1 MNSSS
6 KNLCTAAIGRVLALP
21 RSAPVPGR
29 SNGIAA
35 ERWVVTND
43 FPATLR
49 CCARDGRTPKTGS
62 AVALAN
68 SIAGSPPAEVGLWTL
83 DNTLAVA
90 EDGWCLIAPFGEWPK
105 TRVYREAGRVHEQR
119 FLQVLDDAAADALL
133 AKENSLFGRLK
144 RAFIGVPVYKGHGD
158 LADVDPQAISGGGE
172 KIKLGVVDQIRKTA
186 RGLEAHFAL
195 DADGAAAVA
204 AGWKF
209 PSSFWYVRP
218 IENAARPEP
227 RAPGLAETIR
237 CRPFKLISVALTP
250 FPNISGVESLAN
262 ARTEKV
268 AAGVPPAVDSGILP
282 PVTPLTTLPNHEPPP
297 TTNPQ
302 PSDMKLITGWLLAQG
317 AALANA
323 ENPSETQLLEALQHL
338 HTTTAA
344 SVAALG
350 NERQTLSDRLTALE
364 TERDQFRQQAT
375 DTATALT
382 NEKSARYAERQGRAE
397 AVTDLAIQRGKAT
410 VAQRDTH
417 ITTLANSPDFELAAR
432 GLLNGVTVVKTAGQ
446 EVQSGKQNAG
456 LPNEQQQL
464 QNEYN
469 QAFQAELIA
478 TGQNPARAH
487 NNIMTLPKYA
497 GLAAKLLPKQF

>member
-1 MNSSS
+1 MKAESE
-6 KNLCTAAIGRVLALP
+6 NLCAA
-21 RSAPVPGR
+21 APPCLCV
-29 SNGIAA
+29 N
-35 ERWVVTND
+35 
-43 FPATLR
+43 
-49 CCARDGRTPKTGS
+49 
-62 AVALAN
+62 N
-68 SIAGSPPAEVGLWTL
+68 S
-83 DNTLAVA
+83 LAVA

-105 TRVYREAGRVHEQR
+105 TRVYREGGRVKEQR
-119 FLQVLDDAAADALL
+119 FLQVLDDAAAEALL

-158 LADVDPQAISGGGE
+158 LGEVDPQAVTGGGG
-172 KIKLGVVDQIRKTA
+172 KIKLGVVDQIRKTP

-209 PSSFWYVRP
+209 PSSFWYVKPER
-218 IENAARPEP
+218 NAGSGDPAHKSD
-227 RAPGLAETIR
+227 ETIR

-262 ARTEKV
+262 SENSKFNIQTSEKLQSSSSKAGPAR
-268 AAGVPPAVDSGILP
+268 AGAQTILSGVESLDGAVI
-282 PVTPLTTLPNHEPPP
+282 PLNEE
-297 TTNPQ
+297 TTNPSQ

-317 AALANA
+317 AALVNA
-323 ENPSETQLLEALQHL
+323 ENPTETQVLEALQHW
-338 HTTTAA
+338 HTTTSA
-344 SVAALG
+344 SVATLG

-364 TERDQFRQQAT
+364 TEREQLRQQAA

-397 AVTDLAIQRGKAT
+397 AITDLAIQRGKTT
-410 VAQRDTH
+410 VAQRDAH

-432 GLLNGVTVVKTAGQ
+432 GLLSGVTVVKTVGQ

-487 NNIMTLPKYA
+487 NNIMTLAKYA
-497 GLAAKLLPKQF
+497 GLAEKLLPKRV

>member
-1 MNSSS
+1 MNTL
-6 KNLCTAAIGRVLALP
+6 K
-21 RSAPVPGR
+21 R
-29 SNGIAA
+29 SNQTFWSARTCPRFRTRGHVA
-35 ERWVVTND
+35 ESQSGNLL
-43 FPATLR
+43 PHSKS
-49 CCARDGRTPKTGS
+49 GN

-68 SIAGSPPAEVGLWTL
+68 SLAGSPAADVSRWSL
-83 DNTLAVA
+83 DNTLALA
-90 EDGWCLIAPFGEWPK
+90 EDGWCLIAPYGEWPK
-105 TRVYREAGRVHEQR
+105 TRVYREGGRVCEQR
-119 FLQVLDDAAADALL
+119 FLQVLDDAAAEALL

-158 LADVDPQAISGGGE
+158 LAEVDPQAISGGGE
-172 KIKLGVVDQIRKTA
+172 KIKIGVVDQIRKTP

-218 IENAARPEP
+218 IQNAARPEP
-227 RAPGLAETIR
+227 RVPGLADAIR

-262 ARTEKV
+262 SENSKSNIQTSEKLQTSSLHAGAVRTEALANLSGVGSLDGV
-268 AAGVPPAVDSGILP
+268 AIQLNEEA
-282 PVTPLTTLPNHEPPP
+282 TEH
-297 TTNPQ
+297 PQ

-323 ENPSETQLLEALQHL
+323 ENPTETQILEALQRL
-338 HTTTAA
+338 HTTTTA
-344 SVAALG
+344 SVATLG
-350 NERQTLSDRLTALE
+350 NERQTLNDRLTALE
-364 TERDQFRQQAT
+364 TERDQFREQAI
-375 DTATALT
+375 DAATALT

-397 AVTDLAIQRGKAT
+397 AITDLAIQRGKAT
-410 VAQRDTH
+410 VAQRDAH

-432 GLLNGVTVVKTAGQ
+432 GLLGGATVVKTAGQ

-487 NNIMTLPKYA
+487 NNIMTLPRYA